1 MARPGTRP
9 ARDILYREDA
19 ALKAG
24 EVVAAGAG
32 ADEVAGEEG
41 SGVLECTGETAGAG
55 EVGTGAGELGSG
67 AGELGS
73 GAGELGSGA
82 GALGS
87 GVAVG

>member
-1 MARPGTRP
+1 M
-9 ARDILYREDA
+9 
-19 ALKAG
+19 KAG

-73 GAGELGSGA
+73 GAG
-82 GALGS
+82 ALGS